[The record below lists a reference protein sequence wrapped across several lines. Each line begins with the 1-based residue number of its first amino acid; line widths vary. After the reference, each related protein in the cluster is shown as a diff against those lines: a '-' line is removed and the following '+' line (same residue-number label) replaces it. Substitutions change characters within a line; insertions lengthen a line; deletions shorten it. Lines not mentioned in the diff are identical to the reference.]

1 MNYENF
7 NKYNMNIVDIL
18 KGSSLRGMI
27 SDMEIAEIAEEI
39 SSEIDEIIEAAT
51 DRNESTDEADDL
63 KDEINSLE
71 RKISKLEKNSVPTK
85 TLNDIMTLEWV
96 RENWESMHQLSNMNK
111 SGKEIVKTLQSGTTI
126 DAVAVATD
134 ILTREIKRVKDH
146 KRIVLV
152 GRAASGKDHMRKT
165 LEDKGFKYAVS
176 YTTRPKRDGE
186 VHGID
191 YFFITNEK
199 FEEMIEQNEFY
210 EHVSFNGWHYG
221 TTNEQF
227 YNDDIFIMT
236 PHGISHIDP
245 KDRKNTFIMYLDMK
259 LGVRQRRLAQR
270 SDADTVERRLEAD
283 DKDFAEFRDFDIRIT
298 NHDF

>member
-134 ILTREIKRVKDH
+134 MLTREIKRVKDH

>member
-1 MNYENF
+1 
-7 NKYNMNIVDIL
+7 MNIVDIL

-134 ILTREIKRVKDH
+134 MLTREIKRVKDH